1 MGQGSSMPF
10 SVLRLYF
17 IISTG
22 NITVNGSFLALPD
35 FMATNGVVHYATKV
49 LLPRDWDFS

>member
-1 MGQGSSMPF
+1 MPF